1 MRDVT
6 RRYLV
11 TAYAPYM
18 SGKQLADRLPTG
30 PVGFGVCGGRRKMW
44 EREYSSLAEAL
55 RMYSQTSY
63 PEGWVLTWKEIPDGT
78 A

>member
-18 SGKQLADRLPTG
+18 GRKQLADRLPTG
-30 PVGFGVCGGRRKMW
+30 PVGFSVCAGLRKMW
-44 EREYSSLAEAL
+44 EREYSSLPEAL

-63 PEGWVLTWKEIPDGT
+63 PEGWVLTWKELPHGT
-78 A
+78 S